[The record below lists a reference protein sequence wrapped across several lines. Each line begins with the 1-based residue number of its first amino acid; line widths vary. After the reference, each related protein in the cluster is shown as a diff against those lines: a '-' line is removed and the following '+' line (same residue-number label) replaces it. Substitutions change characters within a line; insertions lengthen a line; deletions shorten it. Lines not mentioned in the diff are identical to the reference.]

1 VNPLILAVDDE
12 PEVEDLF
19 RHVSIFV
26 DVKAACAGDT
36 FQNKEI

>member
-1 VNPLILAVDDE
+1 MMNPTL
-12 PEVEDLF
+12 EDLF
-19 RHVSIFV
+19 RHFSIFV